1 MGMLDENS
9 LYNNLNVEKNQNNIL
24 KNIKIYNNSKNQ
36 NNIIPESS
44 NYGSFTKNELNNEY
58 LFARY
63 PNGMINVLDTKGNT
77 PKNETT
83 NINLNSTIYKKA
95 NRNFDG
101 HIIDT
106 LYENPIV
113 KNIGKLGS
121 HSLSIYF
128 IHFPIFY
135 FILHYYKKYRTS
147 YTDTNII
154 TV

>member
-95 NRNFDG
+95 NNPRSIQKVN
-101 HIIDT
+101 IIFPEQS
-106 LYENPIV
+106 YNIESFGNQFQ
-113 KNIGKLGS
+113 KNNKNLF
-121 HSLSIYF
+121 LLLF
-128 IHFPIFY
+128 IIFVL
-135 FILHYYKKYRTS
+135 FILWLLKIKNH
-147 YTDTNII
+147 
-154 TV
+154 